1 MTSKPAPLLTIGQV
15 VLDVFSF
22 SGTMSFQES
31 SEKQLGVGSEK
42 LIERI
47 TTSQERAKCM
57 NSGIIALKSNLGI
70 AQVQLTHLKSAI
82 PNQEEPSDLL

>member
-15 VLDVFSF
+15 VLDVFDSPVA
-22 SGTMSFQES
+22 MPLQES
-31 SEKQLGVGSEK
+31 SVKQPAIGSEK

-57 NSGIIALKSNLGI
+57 NSGIIALKNDLSI
-70 AQVQLTHLKSAI
+70 ARVQLTQLKPAI
-82 PNQEEPSDLL
+82 INQEDSSDLL